1 MAISYPTQIADSIM
15 AIDSLLTTHQLS
27 KHFGGVTATNNLDF
41 SVNRNEIRAVIGP
54 NGAGKT
60 TLLRLIM
67 GELTPSS
74 GEIEFGGQ
82 RIDGLPSHKIARL
95 GMAKAFQIP
104 QLFPSLS
111 VYDNIWAAAQNGETK
126 LWASRAWRN
135 QMQAQV
141 ETVLAQIGLSEM
153 AQAEAGDL
161 AHGDQKRL
169 EIGLALGNVP
179 KLLLLDE
186 PTAGLSQNETD
197 AIMQL
202 IESLRGQITVVMVE
216 HDMRVVMS
224 LADTITVLHFGELLA
239 QGTPDEIRADPNV
252 REVYLSRQGE

>member
-1 MAISYPTQIADSIM
+1 VDQF
-15 AIDSLLTTHQLS
+15 LKTHQLS
-27 KHFGGVTATNNLDF
+27 KYFGGVTAVNQLDF
-41 SVNRNEIRAVIGP
+41 TVAQNEIRAVIGP

-60 TLLRLIM
+60 TLLRLII
-67 GELTPSS
+67 GELTPST
-74 GEIEFGGQ
+74 GEITFDGQ
-82 RIDGLPSHKIARL
+82 RIDGLPSHKIARM

-104 QLFPSLS
+104 QIFPNLS
-111 VYDNIWAAAQNGETK
+111 VYDNLWAAAQNGETK
-126 LWASRAWRN
+126 LWAGRAWRK
-135 QMQAQV
+135 QMHERV
-141 ETVLAQIGLSEM
+141 ETVLGQIGLIES
-153 AQAEAGDL
+153 AHVEAGDL

-202 IESLRGQITVVMVE
+202 IESLRGQVTVIMVE
-216 HDMRVVMS
+216 HDMRVVMG

-239 QGTPDEIRADPNV
+239 QGTPDEIRADLNV
-252 REVYLSRQGE
+252 REVYLSRAS

>member
-1 MAISYPTQIADSIM
+1 MDQF
-15 AIDSLLTTHQLS
+15 LKTHQLS
-27 KHFGGVTATNNLDF
+27 KYFGGVTAVNQLDF
-41 SVNRNEIRAVIGP
+41 TVAQNEIRAVIGP

-60 TLLRLIM
+60 TLLRLII
-67 GELTPSS
+67 GELTPST
-74 GEIEFGGQ
+74 GKITFNGQ
-82 RIDGLPSHKIARL
+82 RIDGLPSHKIARM

-104 QLFPSLS
+104 QIFPNLS
-111 VYDNIWAAAQNGETK
+111 VYDNLWAAAQNGETK
-126 LWASRAWRN
+126 LWAGRAWRK
-135 QMQAQV
+135 QMHERV
-141 ETVLAQIGLSEM
+141 ETVLGQIGLIES
-153 AQAEAGDL
+153 AHVEAGDL

-202 IESLRGQITVVMVE
+202 IESLRGQVTVIMVE
-216 HDMRVVMS
+216 HDMRVVMG

-252 REVYLSRQGE
+252 REVYLSRAS

>member
-1 MAISYPTQIADSIM
+1 MRATR
-15 AIDSLLTTHQLS
+15 LS
-27 KHFGGVTATNNLDF
+27 KNFGGVTAVNNLDF
-41 SVNRNEIRAVIGP
+41 AVDQNEIRAVIGP

-60 TLLRLIM
+60 TLLRLLM

-74 GEIEFGGQ
+74 GEITFDGQ
-82 RIDGLPSHKIARL
+82 RIDGLLSHQIARM

-104 QLFPSLS
+104 QLFPELS

-126 LWASRAWRN
+126 LWAGRAWRN
-135 QMQAQV
+135 EMRDRV
-141 ETVLAQIGLSEM
+141 ETVLEQVGLKD
-153 AQAEAGDL
+153 QANVAAGDL

-197 AIMQL
+197 VIMHL
-202 IESLRGQITVVMVE
+202 IESLRGQITVIMVE
-216 HDMRVVMS
+216 HDMRVVMG
-224 LADTITVLHFGELLA
+224 LADTITVLHFGEFLA
-239 QGTPDEIRADPNV
+239 QGTPDEIRANPNV
-252 REVYLSRQGE
+252 REVYLSQTT

>member
-1 MAISYPTQIADSIM
+1 MDQLIK
-15 AIDSLLTTHQLS
+15 TTQLS
-27 KHFGGVTATNNLDF
+27 KKFGGVTAVNNLDF
-41 SVNRNEIRAVIGP
+41 AVDQNEIRAVIGP

-67 GELTPSS
+67 GELMPSS
-74 GEIEFGGQ
+74 GEIRFDDQ
-82 RIDGLPSHKIARL
+82 RIDGLPSHQIARL

-104 QLFPSLS
+104 QLFPELS
-111 VYDNIWAAAQNGETK
+111 VYDNVWAAAQNGEAK
-126 LWASRAWRN
+126 LWAGRQWR
-135 QMQAQV
+135 QEMQERVA
-141 ETVLAQIGLSEM
+141 TVLEQIGLSGL
-153 AQAEAGDL
+153 AYIEAGDL

-202 IESLRGQITVVMVE
+202 IDSLRGHVTVIMVE
-216 HDMRVVMS
+216 HDMRVVMG

-239 QGTPDEIRADPNV
+239 QGTPDEIRADSNV
-252 REVYLSRQGE
+252 REVYLSHTI

>member
-1 MAISYPTQIADSIM
+1 VDQF
-15 AIDSLLTTHQLS
+15 LKTHQLS
-27 KHFGGVTATNNLDF
+27 KYFGGVTAVNQLDF
-41 SVNRNEIRAVIGP
+41 TVAQNEIRAVIGP

-60 TLLRLIM
+60 TLLRLII
-67 GELTPSS
+67 GELTPST
-74 GEIEFGGQ
+74 GKITFNGQ
-82 RIDGLPSHKIARL
+82 RIDGLPSHKIARM

-104 QLFPSLS
+104 QIFPNLS
-111 VYDNIWAAAQNGETK
+111 VYDNLWAAAQNGETK
-126 LWASRAWRN
+126 LWAGRAWRK
-135 QMQAQV
+135 QMHERV
-141 ETVLAQIGLSEM
+141 ETVLGQIGLIES
-153 AQAEAGDL
+153 AHVEAGDL

-202 IESLRGQITVVMVE
+202 IESLRGQVTVIMVE
-216 HDMRVVMS
+216 HDMRVVMG

-252 REVYLSRQGE
+252 REVYLSRAS

>member
-1 MAISYPTQIADSIM
+1 MDQLIK
-15 AIDSLLTTHQLS
+15 TTQLS
-27 KHFGGVTATNNLDF
+27 KKFGGVTAVNNLDF
-41 SVNRNEIRAVIGP
+41 AVDQNEIRAVIGP

-67 GELTPSS
+67 GELMPSS
-74 GEIEFGGQ
+74 GEIRFDDQ
-82 RIDGLPSHKIARL
+82 RIDGLPSHQIARL

-104 QLFPSLS
+104 QLFPELS
-111 VYDNIWAAAQNGETK
+111 VYDNVWAAAQNGEAK
-126 LWASRAWRN
+126 LWAGRQWR
-135 QMQAQV
+135 QEMQERVA
-141 ETVLAQIGLSEM
+141 TVLEQIGLSDLTYV
-153 AQAEAGDL
+153 EAGDL

-202 IESLRGQITVVMVE
+202 IDSLRGHVTVIMVE
-216 HDMRVVMS
+216 HDMRVVMG

-239 QGTPDEIRADPNV
+239 QGTPDEIRADSNV
-252 REVYLSRQGE
+252 REVYLSHTI

>member
-1 MAISYPTQIADSIM
+1 VDQF
-15 AIDSLLTTHQLS
+15 LKTHQLS
-27 KHFGGVTATNNLDF
+27 KYFGGVTAVNQLDF
-41 SVNRNEIRAVIGP
+41 TVAQNEIRAVIGP

-60 TLLRLIM
+60 TLLRLII
-67 GELTPSS
+67 GELTPST
-74 GEIEFGGQ
+74 GEITFNGQ
-82 RIDGLPSHKIARL
+82 RIDGLPSHKIARM

-104 QLFPSLS
+104 QIFPNLS
-111 VYDNIWAAAQNGETK
+111 VYDNLWAAAQNGETK
-126 LWASRAWRN
+126 LWAGRAWRK
-135 QMQAQV
+135 QMHERV
-141 ETVLAQIGLSEM
+141 ETVLGQIGLIES
-153 AQAEAGDL
+153 AHVEAGDL

-202 IESLRGQITVVMVE
+202 IESLRGQVTVIMVE
-216 HDMRVVMS
+216 HDMRVVMG

-239 QGTPDEIRADPNV
+239 QGTPDEIRADLNV
-252 REVYLSRQGE
+252 REVYLSRAS